1 MPSARGAA
9 RTIGTGIARVW
20 LGGVLLAVVPG
31 SSVPAPASTQTTDA
45 PRTVEGGSF
54 LRERGATGANRLGRE
69 FTLDGDIVRLR
80 EPADLHRL
88 AVVWFQDKVDG
99 GGESVWYV
107 ELADL
112 PTDVRV
118 RSVDGV
124 AQLTIPRAAFT
135 RSASTVVP
143 LALPGR
149 AHDVSLGVAGGTQL
163 PHAWMPGSQ
172 EIVCA
177 FTDLASEFQVFV
189 TDSDVLPLQIAR
201 GTPGELAKPLRS
213 PKYLSFVL
221 AWEDRIPTWEG
232 CRLAFVRQGD
242 RFFRLWQDSPLD
254 RHACLI
260 DGILPVAGSIQ
271 GSAPATFIVAEPG
284 LERFGRELAEVSNP
298 PQADADAEHWEDDLV
313 AIDEVYLW
321 TRVALR
327 EPKPKPEAPSGWFRI
342 VVAGQGSSPWR
353 HFSPPEEWTA
363 RMKLEQAH
371 VELLLENLEYGTAAW
386 GAASIEVEL
395 EQPREFVL
403 AAGPD
408 LDLSLSGYRVQ
419 LARGARPM
427 DPWPTVLDGKWP
439 ESRVLSLQL
448 PRAPGLELVLCL
460 SDGKTCRFET
470 VPIPDTLEQH
480 TASFGR

>member
-1 MPSARGAA
+1 MGNRVAR
-9 RTIGTGIARVW
+9 IW
-20 LGGVLLAVVPG
+20 FGGVLLAAVTG
-31 SSVPAPASTQTTDA
+31 SSVPVPASTQTTDA

-54 LRERGATGANRLGRE
+54 LRERGATGANRPGRE
-69 FTLDGDIVRLR
+69 FTLDGDVVRVR

-88 AVVWFQDKVDG
+88 AVVWFKDKVEV
-99 GGESVWYV
+99 GGEAVWWV

-124 AQLTIPRAAFT
+124 AQLSIPRAAFT

-143 LALPGR
+143 LALPSR
-149 AHDVSLGVAGGTQL
+149 AHDVSLSVASGSQL
-163 PHAWMPGSQ
+163 PHTWMPGSQ
-172 EIVCA
+172 DVVCA
-177 FTDLASEFQVFV
+177 FSDLASEFQVFV
-189 TDSDVLPLQIAR
+189 TDPYVLPLQIAR
-201 GTPGELAKPLRS
+201 GPPTEIARPLQS
-213 PKYLSFVL
+213 PKYLSFHL
-221 AWEDRIPTWEG
+221 AWADRVRTYDAFT
-232 CRLAFVRQGD
+232 LFFVRQGE

-254 RHACLI
+254 RHVSLRS
-260 DGILPVAGSIQ
+260 GIMPLAGSIQ
-271 GSAPATFIVAEPG
+271 GGAPATLVVAEPG

-298 PQADADAEHWEDDLV
+298 PHVDWNAEHWEDGLV

-321 TRVALR
+321 TRIALAAA
-327 EPKPKPEAPSGWFRI
+327 KAEAPSGWFRI
-342 VVAGQGSSPWR
+342 VAAGQGSSHWR

-371 VELLLENLEYGTAAW
+371 VELLLENLEYGTAPW
-386 GAASIEVEL
+386 GAASIEVKL
-395 EQPREFVL
+395 QQPRPFVL
-403 AAGPD
+403 QAGPD

-427 DPWPTVLDGKWP
+427 DPWPTVLDGTWP

-460 SDGKTCRFET
+460 SDGKSCRFET

-480 TASFGR
+480 TASFAR